1 MLAGSAKSCGPV
13 KSAHHPVEAEAS
25 QPECITPCLRRLMIS
40 SHSQCQL
47 GERLPIECFILKH
60 LAHKYL
66 STFSQRAHPKK
77 IFIHQPTRTRAST
90 TLSCCTSRK
99 AARKLQVVRQ
109 RRIVSATIFR
119 SRAKSLVSSTRDPDD
134 IDCGVGKPLPELKCL
149 QRKSSAKARPPSPPS
164 LAR

>member
-1 MLAGSAKSCGPV
+1 
-13 KSAHHPVEAEAS
+13 
-25 QPECITPCLRRLMIS
+25 
-40 SHSQCQL
+40 
-47 GERLPIECFILKH
+47 LKH

-119 SRAKSLVSSTRDPDD
+119 SRAKSLVSSTRDAPT
-134 IDCGVGKPLPELKCL
+134 ISIAASESLYPN
-149 QRKSSAKARPPSPPS
+149 SSALVASDSIIPIPVVAARPLLQAVGDLNIPPRAVDKGAAGMMRITS
-164 LAR
+164 FERVRGSMPWHNPMRKTCRRDRLC